1 MLMPEVNNCNKLTL
15 SELLADEF
23 SLPPDMDSAIRSLQL
38 DSRRVAAGDLFIA
51 LEGATVDGRS
61 FVPDAIAAGAI
72 GVLVEAV
79 DEWEKPRVENGVP
92 VIPIPDLPA
101 KVGGFAARF
110 YNHPSASLDVMAVTG
125 TNGKTS
131 CTQFIAG
138 ALNALGVRCGVMGTI
153 GYGLP
158 GTFTEATHTTPDPV
172 RVQELL
178 ADLLGQNAE
187 AVALEASSH
196 GLEQGRLN
204 GVAVRTAIFTNLSR
218 DHLDYHANMD
228 SYGEAKRRLFLFP
241 GLESAV
247 INIDDEF
254 GRKLAAD
261 LSGNVRVITYSRSRP
276 EADILARS
284 VVASG
289 SGFALEVQ
297 CPDGSIGFQTGLL
310 GSFNVS
316 NLLAAFGALW
326 LRGYPPVEIAEAL
339 ATLTT
344 VSGRMERIGAEL
356 RPAVIVDYAHTPDA
370 LENVLSAVRDHCSGE
385 LWCVFGCGGN
395 RDPGKRPQMG
405 EIAARL
411 ADHVIVTDD
420 NPRRENPEQIVAEI
434 LSGIPADTPVEV
446 EHNRSEAIRA
456 AIGRAAEDDMVV
468 IAGKGHETY
477 QDIDGRKWP
486 FSDLT
491 QARQALEERQ
501 KKS

>member
-1 MLMPEVNNCNKLTL
+1 MLMPEINNCNKLTL

-51 LEGATVDGRS
+51 LEGTTVDGRN
-61 FVPDAIAAGAI
+61 FIPDAIAAGAI

-79 DEWEKPRVENGVP
+79 DEWERPRVESGVP

-110 YNHPSASLDVMAVTG
+110 YNDPSASLDVLAVTG

-138 ALNALGVRCGVMGTI
+138 ALNSLGMRCGVMGTI

-158 GTFTEATHTTPDPV
+158 GTFTESTHTTPDPI

-178 ADLLGQNAE
+178 AELLGQNAE

-204 GVAVRTAIFTNLSR
+204 GVRVRTAIFTNLSR
-218 DHLDYHANMD
+218 DHLDYHANMEA
-228 SYGEAKRRLFLFP
+228 YGEAKRRLFYFP
-241 GLESAV
+241 GLRSAV
-247 INIDDEF
+247 INIDDAF
-254 GRKLAAD
+254 GRRLAAE
-261 LSGNVRVITYSRSRP
+261 LGSTVRVITYSRSRP
-276 EADILARS
+276 EADILAQS
-284 VVASG
+284 VTASG
-289 SGFALEVQ
+289 SGFDLDIRY
-297 CPDGSIGFQTGLL
+297 PGGTIGFQTSLL
-310 GSFNVS
+310 GSFNIS

-326 LRGYPPVEIAEAL
+326 LRSYTAVEIAEAL

-344 VSGRMERIGAEL
+344 VSGRMERIGGSL

-370 LENVLSAVRDHCSGE
+370 LENVLGAVRDHCSGE

-420 NPRRENPEQIVAEI
+420 NPRRESPEEIVGEI
-434 LSGIPADTPVEV
+434 LSGIPADRQVEV
-446 EHNRSEAIRA
+446 EHNRAEAIRG
-456 AIGRAAEDDMVV
+456 AIARAGKNDMVV

-501 KKS
+501 KQS